1 MAVVHLRIDNRL
13 IHGQVTVA
21 WVSLVGATHMICTND
36 EVANDPIQ
44 KMILPQ
50 AARGIKTSVLSVAE
64 TAEYVKSEKSQR
76 EKIMIIAKFPEDA
89 LALLEAGVEVGHVNV
104 GNQATIPGTKPIHV
118 TRSVA
123 VTPEQADV
131 YRAIGKKVENFT
143 AQTMTTDRAQ
153 GFLDLMQRK
162 GL

>member
-1 MAVVHLRIDNRL
+1 MAVLHLRIDNRL

-21 WVSLVGATHMICTND
+21 WVNSVGANHMICTND
-36 EVANDPIQ
+36 KVAKDPVQ
-44 KMILPQ
+44 KMLLPQ

-64 TAEYVKSEKSQR
+64 TAEYVNSEKAQQ

-89 LALLEAGVEVGHVNV
+89 LALLEAGVEPKEVNV
-104 GNQATIPGTKPIHV
+104 GNQAMVPGTKPVHV

-123 VTPEQADV
+123 VTPEQAPV
-131 YRAIGKKVENFT
+131 YHAIAEKVGKLNFQMMT
-143 AQTMTTDRAQ
+143 SDSAQN
-153 GFLDLMQRK
+153 FIELMEKK